1 MTSKFYFM
9 QSSMLNSA
17 EYDDEKKELIV
28 TFSNGKDYVYEDVDK
43 SIYDYLIE
51 ATSAGKYFNSI
62 KGNLKV
68 KRLE

>member
-17 EYDDEKKELIV
+17 EYNEESKELIV

-43 SIYDYLIE
+43 GTFDYLID

-62 KGNLKV
+62 KGNLKI
-68 KRLE
+68 KRPE